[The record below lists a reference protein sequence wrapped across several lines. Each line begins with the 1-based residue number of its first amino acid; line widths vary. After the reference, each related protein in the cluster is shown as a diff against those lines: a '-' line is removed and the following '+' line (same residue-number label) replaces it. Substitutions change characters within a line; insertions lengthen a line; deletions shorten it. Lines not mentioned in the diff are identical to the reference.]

1 MDNQDF
7 TMRKNLS
14 SMVAPNVPRSIEW
27 VWQGSKTFGSQYQ
40 TFTGELYGDGYGG
53 YGAPDGMDFDGTD
66 NQVQD
71 DPRFHDYNLDAQIEQ
86 FVKNA
91 LDQAAHTR
99 TNHIMWAMG
108 CVRRPALDRN
118 TLGTVP

>member
-53 YGAPDGMDFDGTD
+53 C
-66 NQVQD
+66 V
-71 DPRFHDYNLDAQIEQ
+71 
-86 FVKNA
+86 
-91 LDQAAHTR
+91 
-99 TNHIMWAMG
+99 
-108 CVRRPALDRN
+108 VRRAFPF
-118 TLGTVP
+118 VPGPWRPQPRGSCLKSCCC

>member
-1 MDNQDF
+1 
-7 TMRKNLS
+7 
-14 SMVAPNVPRSIEW
+14 
-27 VWQGSKTFGSQYQ
+27 
-40 TFTGELYGDGYGG
+40 
-53 YGAPDGMDFDGTD
+53 MDFDGTD

-108 CVRRPALDRN
+108 CVLPAVSPAPGPGSLC
-118 TLGTVP
+118 PAM